1 MEDAGERMSQ
11 KVEEFDEDPEKEEIA
26 KRMKLMRCLQ
36 TNFSASIENGKK
48 GGDPAERCRFNIEDS
63 IELQETQKAK
73 DLGKVV
79 GQMAKS
85 LEDYSS
91 LLARLSDS
99 LIKDEKFRV
108 KGNDEYRDF
117 RRLFQNSI
125 DCAKYLCP
133 ELEILAKFVIPLT
146 PDKLGGLN
154 LVSKRDENYNED
166 FEAFKNPAN

>member
-1 MEDAGERMSQ
+1 MLS
-11 KVEEFDEDPEKEEIA
+11 
-26 KRMKLMRCLQ
+26 
-36 TNFSASIENGKK
+36 
-48 GGDPAERCRFNIEDS
+48 
-63 IELQETQKAK
+63 
-73 DLGKVV
+73 
-79 GQMAKS
+79 
-85 LEDYSS
+85 
-91 LLARLSDS
+91 RLFSDS

-154 LVSKRDENYNED
+154 LVSRKDENYNED

>member
-1 MEDAGERMSQ
+1 M
-11 KVEEFDEDPEKEEIA
+11 
-26 KRMKLMRCLQ
+26 
-36 TNFSASIENGKK
+36 GKK
-48 GGDPAERCRFNIEDS
+48 VATLLKDADLILRILSSFKRPKK
-63 IELQETQKAK
+63 QKISEK
-73 DLGKVV
+73 LSDKWQRVWRIIQVYLRVFLVKEYTFVF
-79 GQMAKS
+79 S
-85 LEDYSS
+85 
-91 LLARLSDS
+91 RLFSDS

>member
-1 MEDAGERMSQ
+1 
-11 KVEEFDEDPEKEEIA
+11 
-26 KRMKLMRCLQ
+26 
-36 TNFSASIENGKK
+36 
-48 GGDPAERCRFNIEDS
+48 
-63 IELQETQKAK
+63 
-73 DLGKVV
+73 
-79 GQMAKS
+79 MAKS

-154 LVSKRDENYNED
+154 LVSRKDENYNED
-166 FEAFKNPAN
+166 FEAFKNPRNFDVNKIRAHKIPRRGDAKWRRCICMGAEAVQPLYALQNLSKLSPQTAYCRSYC